1 MPVMNRTNALIWF
14 IVLALVAAVAPIGN
28 PILSLVVGAGAI
40 AFLIR
45 FQNSDTGSAWA
56 QSRFVKIAVPIIA
69 VLMVLGFVYVAVV
82 AIRIA
87 ANFGPV
93 R

>member
-1 MPVMNRTNALIWF
+1 MNRTNVLIWF

-28 PILSLVVGAGAI
+28 PIVSIVVGAGAI

-45 FQNSDTGSAWA
+45 LQNSDSGSTWT
-56 QSRFVKIAVPIIA
+56 QSRLVKIAAPVVA
-69 VLMVLGFVYVAVV
+69 VVIVLGFVYVAIF